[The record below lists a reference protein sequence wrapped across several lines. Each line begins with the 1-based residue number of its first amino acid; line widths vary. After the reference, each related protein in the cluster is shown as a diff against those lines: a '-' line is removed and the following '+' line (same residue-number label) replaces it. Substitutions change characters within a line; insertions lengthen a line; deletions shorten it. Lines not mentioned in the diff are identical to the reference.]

1 MGLVYDP
8 RGLPR
13 VTTVRPGVPEVLH
26 ELEKQCTD
34 MLHQGIIRHNSSS
47 FSASVLLIRKS
58 DDSWCFCVNYH
69 ALNAK
74 IMKDKFPIPIIEE
87 LFNELCQAKL
97 FTKLDL
103 RSGYHQ
109 V

>member
-47 FSASVLLIRKS
+47 FSASVLLI
-58 DDSWCFCVNYH
+58 
-69 ALNAK
+69 
-74 IMKDKFPIPIIEE
+74 
-87 LFNELCQAKL
+87 
-97 FTKLDL
+97 
-103 RSGYHQ
+103 
-109 V
+109 